1 MAKTRTL
8 VQKRHNPPTELELG
22 RAEGYQAGWNEG
34 YWFGQ
39 CESII
44 SRIPPVTGFWPVHVM
59 YVSTGK
65 GLPYSPLDEAVKDTL
80 SGMVAQLT
88 VVKTG
93 EPVAEIAAR
102 VRPDYVI
109 VLDGLQFDVAQIDA
123 MRALNIRTAIWFTD
137 DPYYADITSTLAPHY
152 DTVFTLDRNCMAL
165 YQERGCMQ
173 VHYLPFCAMPA
184 QFRPMKPERSKRKE
198 ISFIGSG
205 YMNRIQFFNEAASY
219 LASRDTLISGIW
231 WDRLKDFDSLRSII
245 NLGDWLTPNDT
256 ALAYNASKIVINMH
270 RAYDDPF
277 NSNSLGVTASS
288 PNPRTF
294 EISACAVL
302 QLTDVREDIASFY
315 TPGVEIVTYESPQE
329 MVEKLDYYLN
339 HENERKEIAIRGMHR
354 TLSEHTYAHRLH
366 AMLSILFA

>member
-1 MAKTRTL
+1 MAKRSAL
-8 VQKRHNPPTELELG
+8 RQRQIPPTEVELG
-22 RAEGYQAGWNEG
+22 RAAGYHAGWGDG
-34 YWFGQ
+34 YWIGQ
-39 CESII
+39 CESVI
-44 SRIPPVTGFWPVHVM
+44 SRIPPIVGVWPVHVM

-65 GLPYSPLDEAVKDTL
+65 GFPYSPLDEAVAATL

-93 EPVAEIAAR
+93 EPVAEIAAQA
-102 VRPDYVI
+102 RPDYVI

-123 MRALNIRTAIWFTD
+123 MRALGIRTAIWFTD
-137 DPYYADITSTLAPHY
+137 DPYYADITTTLAPHY
-152 DTVFTLDRNCMAL
+152 DTVFTLDRNCVAL
-165 YQERGCMQ
+165 YQERGCAN
-173 VHYLPFCAMPA
+173 VHYLPFCVMPA
-184 QFRPMKPERSKRKE
+184 QFRPMNPQRSKRKE

-205 YMNRIQFFNEAASY
+205 YLNRVQYFNEAASY
-219 LASRDTLISGIW
+219 LATKDTLISGIW
-231 WDRLKDFDSLRSII
+231 WDRLEHFDRLRSKI
-245 NLGDWLTPNDT
+245 NLGEWMTPQDT

-270 RAYDDPF
+270 RAHDDALF
-277 NSNSLGVTASS
+277 NSNSLGITAAS

-302 QLTDVREDIASFY
+302 QLTDVREDLVSFY
-315 TPGVEIVTYESPQE
+315 TPGVEIVTYESPQD

-366 AMLSILFA
+366 AMLSILFS